1 MIVKKLI
8 EVEKVCCEI
17 CGEEIVF
24 GKDYSSGMFASLHTF
39 FNWSASDIVPQPI
52 EVTPL
57 CLCAKCQ
64 EKYAREI
71 AVELFETYKVKITE
85 IKLRRK

>member
-17 CGEEIVF
+17 CGEEIVL
-24 GKDYSSGMFASLHTF
+24 GKDCSGMFASLHTF

-71 AVELFETYKVKITE
+71 ATELFETYKSKLTE
-85 IKLRRK
+85 IKLRRN

>member
-8 EVEKVCCEI
+8 EVEKICCEI
-17 CGEEIVF
+17 CGEEIVL
-24 GKDYSSGMFASLHTF
+24 GKGSGVFANLHTF
-39 FNWSASDIVPQPI
+39 FNWSVSDIVPQPI

-71 AVELFETYKVKITE
+71 ATELFETYKLKITE